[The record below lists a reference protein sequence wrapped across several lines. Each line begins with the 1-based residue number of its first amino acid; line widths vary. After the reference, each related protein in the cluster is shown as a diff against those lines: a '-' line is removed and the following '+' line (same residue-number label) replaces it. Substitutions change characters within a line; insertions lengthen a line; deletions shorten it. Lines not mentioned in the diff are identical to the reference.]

1 MCAKHDERPPEGARL
16 FTGLLLDEP
25 TARRIGVTSANT
37 VLGPVDARRLG
48 VTLVSESLMYVLPGA
63 QYAYDIKIDRAEVF
77 DVLAAKLTEFKA
89 AGGGTIVDA
98 TGMFQGRDLRLYE
111 ALSRATGVHIVASTG
126 QGPEAMLGGYYL
138 TPQTNP
144 PTPWPTQKFAE
155 LFGREVN
162 EGMVVPR
169 LERRASAGLVATA
182 VTHSGM
188 TPTDGSLVRG
198 AARAGAAYGVPVVI
212 RCGAD
217 APAELQLALDE
228 EVAAHRVLIGDMDR
242 RDAVAKG
249 WPKVVAAKG
258 ARVAIDHIGSTD
270 PNHLSDAER
279 VALIVELLD
288 AGHADRIFLSSSATG
303 VSFGVPGNDLPYSQV
318 LTRFVP
324 MLLDAGV
331 TQALIE
337 QMLITNTAQLLSVN
351 GGQA

>member
-1 MCAKHDERPPEGARL
+1 MCAKHDERAPEGAKM

-25 TARRIGVTSANT
+25 MARSLGVTSANT
-37 VLGPVDARRLG
+37 VLGPVEARRLG

-63 QYAYDIKIDRAEVF
+63 QYAHDIKIDRAEVF
-77 DVLAAKLTEFKA
+77 DTLAAKLTEFKA
-89 AGGGTIVDA
+89 AGGGAIVDA
-98 TGMFQGRDLRLYE
+98 TGMFEGRDLRLYE
-111 ALSRATGVHIVASTG
+111 ALSRATGVHIVATTG

-169 LERRASAGLVATA
+169 LERRASAGMVATA
-182 VTHSGM
+182 VTQTGL

-198 AARAGAAYGVPVVI
+198 AARAGAAYGVPIAI

-217 APAELQLALDE
+217 APDELQLALDE
-228 EVAAHRVLIGDMDR
+228 EITARRVLMRDMDR
-242 RDAVAKG
+242 RDAVTKG
-249 WPKVVAAKG
+249 WPLQLAARG
-258 ARVAIDHIGSTD
+258 ARVAIDHVGSTD
-270 PNHLSDAER
+270 PRYLGDAER
-279 VALIVELLD
+279 VALIVSLID
-288 AGHADRIFLSSSATG
+288 AGHGDCVLLSSSANG
-303 VSFGVPGNDLPYSQV
+303 VSFGVPGNDLPYSHV

-331 TQALIE
+331 PQAQIE